1 MGFGK
6 FASIMIWS
14 EILLI
19 MLCSVMLSE
28 ILCFVLLGFEFE
40 DAEKGLALA
49 PFLNKF
55 SSIKMVGK
63 KGSVPLID
71 YKLLEKATDNFQDSN
86 ILGVGGFGCVYKA
99 KLDDNLLVAVK
110 KLNCE
115 SQDAEREFEV
125 MFVFDSY
132 GLFGFAISKRII

>member
-1 MGFGK
+1 
-6 FASIMIWS
+6 
-14 EILLI
+14 

-40 DAEKGLALA
+40 DAEKGLGLA

-99 KLDDNLLVAVK
+99 KLDDNLHVAVK

-125 MFVFDSY
+125 MFVFFSY
-132 GLFGFAISKRII
+132 GLFGLAISKRII